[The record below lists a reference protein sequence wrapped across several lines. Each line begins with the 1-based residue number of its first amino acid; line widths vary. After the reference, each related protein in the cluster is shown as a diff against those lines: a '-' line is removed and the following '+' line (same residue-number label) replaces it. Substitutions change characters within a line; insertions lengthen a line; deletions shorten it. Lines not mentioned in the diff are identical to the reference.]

1 MIFDTNDYS
10 AQEVQLLLCEIER
23 LEKLK
28 TKSQYAHTHKS
39 EITRQ
44 GLDKRLKS
52 IKSPQK
58 YYLCGVVIIAD
69 K

>member
-28 TKSQYAHTHKS
+28 TKSQYADAHKS

-52 IKSPQK
+52 AKSPQK
-58 YYLCGVVIIAD
+58 YYLCGVILIAD

>member
-10 AQEVQLLLCEIER
+10 AQEVQLLLLEIER

-28 TKSQYAHTHKS
+28 TKSQYVYAHKS

-52 IKSPQK
+52 VKSPQK
-58 YYLCGVVIIAD
+58 YYLCGVILIAD

>member
-1 MIFDTNDYS
+1 MF
-10 AQEVQLLLCEIER
+10 LCEIER

-28 TKSQYAHTHKS
+28 TKSKYADTHKS

-52 IKSPQK
+52 VKSPQK
-58 YYLCGVVIIAD
+58 YYLCGVILIAD